1 MNDIHVEHDF
11 PPIALEQ
18 PFTAEQHRKFGQLHW
33 RWTIALNRAKNA
45 PRTHYTELSKEQCE
59 EDREDRD
66 NHRVLKWSQHLSI
79 GKERLEVIKIKG
91 LWKRQRFCINLEV
104 GLKGTQDHD
113 RCRNDDCCRK
123 E

>member
-59 EDREDRD
+59 E
-66 NHRVLKWSQHLSI
+66 VLKILDMLLKAPVI
-79 GKERLEVIKIKG
+79 GDPK
-91 LWKRQRFCINLEV
+91 
-104 GLKGTQDHD
+104 
-113 RCRNDDCCRK
+113 
-123 E
+123 